1 MGEPLAAEACGNGG
15 LCKNKRRIR
24 LLQFLLAGIIYLA
37 LAAALSLPDLLHAGH
52 GAVIGRANR
61 DTTAFL
67 WYLAWWPYAISHHIN
82 PFYIHTVWQPTG
94 VNAAWITS
102 IPALAIVLWPI
113 TKLWGA
119 TAALN
124 TALLLS
130 PALSAWAAYGMNLE
144 ICDAF
149 WPSLFGGWLFGFS
162 VYEITQIQYDLNLAI
177 LFILPAGVWL
187 FVRRLR
193 GRLGR
198 ITFIAAFAIL
208 WCFEFGVFTE
218 AFAISVLFGG
228 LILLMV
234 LTMARGDVDFPAL
247 WRTAVESV
255 LSLIVAVAVLTPLFL
270 LPLVQGY
277 TSGDIWSRSTNSVDL
292 ASLIMPSQYVGFGAG
307 WARQLWQQ
315 FPAAG
320 AIPSQVGYLGVPLIL
335 LLGIYFRKSFS
346 SRTGLLLLIIFSMA
360 ILLSLGP
367 QLKVLGY
374 SLWCPL
380 LWNYVS
386 HLPLVDKA
394 LPFRVFSYATLAT
407 SAASALWLAGTD
419 PLRRKWVLSSLVIL
433 TLFPNIS
440 AGIGTGRYANPPF
453 FRQGYCR
460 HYLRPNETV
469 LILPLISHL
478 PVMLWQEENGFRFS
492 MVNGFTG
499 WVPVNFKWPSSISA
513 CLALR
518 SAPPPDYGPQL
529 MQFLYAHRVGA
540 VILTSHPG
548 PISDAAV
555 APLHARP
562 IHIGGVWLYRV
573 PHPSRPNPADHDA
586 SSTTASPGRR

>member
-162 VYEITQIQYDLNLAI
+162 VYEITQIQYDLNLAV

-346 SRTGLLLLIIFSMA
+346 SRTGLLLLIIFSTA

-367 QLKVLGY
+367 QLRVLGY

-380 LWNYVS
+380 PWIYVS
-386 HLPLVDKA
+386 HLPLLEKA
-394 LPFRVFSYATLAT
+394 LPFRVFSYATLAA

>member
-1 MGEPLAAEACGNGG
+1 MGEPFVAEGCGNGG
-15 LCKNKRRIR
+15 LCKNKRWRR
-24 LLQFLLAGIIYLA
+24 LLQCLLAGMIYLA

-82 PFYIHTVWQPTG
+82 PFYIHAVWQPTG

-119 TAALN
+119 TVALN
-124 TALLLS
+124 TTLLLS

-162 VYEITQIQYDLNLAI
+162 VYEITQMQYDLNLAV
-177 LFILPAGVWL
+177 LFMLPAGVWL

-193 GRLGR
+193 GRMGR
-198 ITFIAAFAIL
+198 ITFVAAFAML

-247 WRTAVESV
+247 WRTAAESV
-255 LSLIVAVAVLTPLFL
+255 LSLVVAVAVLTPLFL

-277 TSGDIWSRSTNSVDL
+277 TRGVIWSRSINSVDL
-292 ASLIMPSQYVGFGAG
+292 ASLIMPSQYVWFGAG
-307 WARQLWQQ
+307 WARHLWQQ
-315 FPAAG
+315 FPATG

-346 SRTGLLLLIIFSMA
+346 SRTGLLLLIIISTA

-367 QLKVLGY
+367 RLKVLGY
-374 SLWCPL
+374 SIWCSLP
-380 LWNYVS
+380 WFYVL
-386 HLPLVDKA
+386 HLPLMDKA
-394 LPFRVFSYATLAT
+394 LPFRVFSYATLAA

-419 PLRRKWVLSSLVIL
+419 PLRRKWVLSSMVIL
-433 TLFPNIS
+433 TLFPNIP

-469 LILPLISHL
+469 LILPFVSHL

-499 WVPVNFKWPSSISA
+499 WIPVNFKWPRYISA

-518 SAPPPDYGPQL
+518 SAPPSDYGPQL
-529 MQFLYAHRVGA
+529 MQFLHAHHVGA

-548 PISDAAV
+548 PISEAAI

-573 PHPSRPNPADHDA
+573 PHPSRSRPADHDA
-586 SSTTASPGRR
+586 LSTTASPDRR